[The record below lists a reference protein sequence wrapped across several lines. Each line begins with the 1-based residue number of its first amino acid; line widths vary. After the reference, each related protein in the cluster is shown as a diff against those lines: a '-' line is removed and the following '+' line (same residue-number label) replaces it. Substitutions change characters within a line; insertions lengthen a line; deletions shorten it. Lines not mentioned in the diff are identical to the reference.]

1 MKLEFS
7 AVVEGY
13 YDADGVDWRRF
24 GKLKYKLTM
33 VVLYSSGSWRK
44 VRLRVWFIN
53 STEEILTSPS

>member
-7 AVVEGY
+7 AVVKGY
-13 YDADGVDWRRF
+13 YDADGADWRRV
-24 GKLKYKLTM
+24 GKLKYKLTK